1 MTLNEITQLVYQKSF
16 STMIEHGPHQ
26 LQKMY
31 GQVIT
36 ELLNPKNHLGQFLN
50 GAGNRGEK
58 RMKVQSDEL
67 CEAIEALLAIDYSK
81 RYMPWSEQNIV
92 NQARALAKRYRT
104 ETNSISPVLLKP
116 SEEKTF
122 QDGQL
127 ELAFDY
133 SEPTEPDVSVPE
145 YSSGVPSSVTPELVN
160 TTDVS
165 SLCDLL

>member
-1 MTLNEITQLVYQKSF
+1 
-16 STMIEHGPHQ
+16 MIEHGPHQ

-31 GQVIT
+31 GQLIT
-36 ELLNPKNHLGQFLN
+36 ELLNPKNHLGQFLS

-92 NQARALAKRYRT
+92 NQARALARRYRT
-104 ETNSISPVLLKP
+104 ETNSVSPVLSLKP

-127 ELAFDY
+127 ELAFDL
-133 SEPTEPDVSVPE
+133 SEPTEPFASVPE
-145 YSSGVPSSVTPELVN
+145 YSSGVPASVDPEKVN

-165 SLCDLL
+165 SLIDLLGLANYEAHP